1 MTQSIVLLLDPFF
14 LLVAVV
20 AVSLGRSKNYIVP
33 LTGIFVSLLAETLAT
48 IANPGH
54 QWGDSVL
61 VFLASGIIQAIVA
74 YFLVGQWRKHKLR
87 GQQGS
92 DQSGNPCR

>member
-33 LTGIFVSLLAETLAT
+33 MTGIFVGLLAETLAT
-48 IANPGH
+48 KANPGH
-54 QWGDSVL
+54 QWGDSIL
-61 VFLASGIIQAIVA
+61 VFLASGIIQAIIA
-74 YFLVGQWRKHKLR
+74 YFLVGQWYKHKLR
-87 GQQGS
+87 IQQRS
-92 DQSGNPCR
+92 DQGGKPCR